1 LPRGFFVPAPD
12 LENMMDHAELTR
24 RDPLQPRQMSL
35 DEYWMPFTP
44 NRDFKSDPKMVVR
57 AEGVFYWNDR
67 GGKLIDASSGMFCVN
82 AGHGRKEIAEAVYRQ
97 LSELDFI
104 APFLR
109 AHPKSFELATRV
121 AELTP
126 GDLNRI
132 FFVNSGSEA
141 VDTAMKVALA
151 YHQARGQG
159 GRTMFISRERAYHG
173 VNFGGVALSG
183 IVNNRRKFG
192 PGLPGIAHMRHTHLK
207 ENFFVR
213 GEGAHGVELAEDLQ
227 RLVAL
232 HGAEN
237 IAACFIEPIAG
248 STGCLV
254 PPKGYLKRVREIC
267 DQHGILLV
275 FDEVICGFGRT
286 GKAFAAQSFG
296 VTPDLMTM
304 AKGLT
309 NGAQPMGAVAISER
323 IHDTIIGAAQD
334 GAIEFFHGYTY
345 SGHPAAC
352 AAGLA
357 TLDLYR
363 KEGLFE
369 RGAALSAYFLDGLWS
384 LRDLPAVADL
394 RGYGMLAAVEVHP
407 AGVPGARGHLL
418 QKKLF
423 DNGLHLKTTGD
434 SAIIAPPLVAERQH
448 IDMIV
453 DCLRKTLATV

>member
-1 LPRGFFVPAPD
+1 MG
-12 LENMMDHAELTR
+12 HAELKI
-24 RDPLQPRQMSL
+24 RDQLATKRISL

-44 NRDFKSDPKMVVR
+44 NRDFKAEPKMVVR
-57 AEGVFYWNDR
+57 AEGMYYWNDR
-67 GGKLIDASSGMFCVN
+67 GEKIIDASSGLFCAN
-82 AGHGRKEIAEAVYRQ
+82 AGHGRKEIAEAVGNQMR
-97 LSELDFI
+97 ELDFVP
-104 APFLR
+104 PFLR
-109 AHPKSFELATRV
+109 GHPKQFELATRI

-132 FFVNSGSEA
+132 FFANSGSEA

-159 GRTMFISRERAYHG
+159 GRNVFISRERAYHG

-183 IVNNRRKFG
+183 IVNNRRKYG

-207 ENFFVR
+207 ENFFTK
-213 GEGAHGVELAEDLQ
+213 GEGAHGVELAEDLV
-227 RLVAL
+227 RFVNLY
-232 HGAEN
+232 GAEN
-237 IAACFIEPIAG
+237 IAACFVEPIAG

-254 PPKGYLKRVREIC
+254 PPKGYLKRLREIC
-267 DQHGILLV
+267 DAHGILLV

-296 VTPDLMTM
+296 VTPDIMTM

-309 NGAQPMGAVAISER
+309 NGAQPMGAVAVSER
-323 IHDTIIGAAQD
+323 IHDTIVAAAQE

-357 TLDLYR
+357 ALDIYR
-363 KEGLFE
+363 NEGLFE
-369 RGAALSAYFLDGLWS
+369 RAAELSPYFLDGIWS
-384 LRDLPAVADL
+384 LKDLPAVADL
-394 RGYGMLAAVEVHP
+394 RGYGMLAAIDVHP
-407 AGVPGARGHLL
+407 KGAPGARGHSL

-434 SAIIAPPLVAERQH
+434 SALLAPPLIAERSH
-448 IDMIV
+448 VDIII
-453 DCLRKTLATV
+453 DCLRKTLVTV

>member
-1 LPRGFFVPAPD
+1 MG
-12 LENMMDHAELTR
+12 HAEFTLRDQLATR
-24 RDPLQPRQMSL
+24 HISM
-35 DEYWMPFTP
+35 DELWMPFTP
-44 NRDFKSDPKMVVR
+44 NRDFKSDPKIVVR
-57 AEGVFYWNDR
+57 AEGMYYWNEHGD
-67 GGKLIDASSGMFCVN
+67 KIIDAASGMFCCA
-82 AGHGRKEIAEAVYRQ
+82 AGHGRKEIADAVSAQ
-97 LSELDFI
+97 LRELDFI

-109 AHPKSFELATRV
+109 GHPKSFELAARV
-121 AELTP
+121 AALTP

-159 GRTMFISRERAYHG
+159 GRNGFISRERAYHG

-192 PGLPGIAHMRHTHLK
+192 PTLPGIAHMRHTHLK
-207 ENFFVR
+207 DNYFTR
-213 GEGAHGVELAEDLQ
+213 GEAAQGAEFADDLQ
-227 RLVAL
+227 RFVAL
-232 HGAEN
+232 YGAEN
-237 IAACFIEPIAG
+237 IAACFVEPIAG

-254 PPKGYLKRVREIC
+254 PPKGYLQRVRDIC

-296 VTPDLMTM
+296 VTPDVMTM

-309 NGAQPMGAVAISER
+309 NGAQPMGAVAVSER
-323 IHDTIIGAAQD
+323 IHDTIIAAAQD

-357 TLDLYR
+357 ALDVYR

-369 RGAALSAYFLDGLWS
+369 RGAALSPYFLDGIWS
-384 LRDLPAVADL
+384 LKDVSPVADL
-394 RGYGMLAAVEVHP
+394 RGYGMIAAIEVHP
-407 AGVPGARGHLL
+407 AGAPGARGHLL

-434 SAIIAPPLVAERQH
+434 SAILAPPLIAERSH

-453 DCLRKTLATV
+453 DCLRKTLATI

>member
-1 LPRGFFVPAPD
+1 MG
-12 LENMMDHAELTR
+12 HAEFTL
-24 RDPLQPRQMSL
+24 RDQLQPRRISL

-57 AEGVFYWNDR
+57 AEGMYYWNDR
-67 GGKLIDASSGMFCVN
+67 GEKLIDASSGMFCVN
-82 AGHGRKEIAEAVYRQ
+82 AGHGRKEIADAVHRQ
-97 LSELDFI
+97 LTELDFI

-109 AHPKSFELATRV
+109 GHPKQFELAARL

-159 GRTMFISRERAYHG
+159 GRNMFVSRERAYHG

-192 PGLPGIAHMRHTHLK
+192 PTLPGIAHMRHTHLR
-207 ENFFVR
+207 ENYFTR
-213 GEGAHGVELAEDLQ
+213 GEAAQGAELY
-227 RLVAL
+227 
-232 HGAEN
+232 GAEN

-296 VTPDLMTM
+296 VTPDVITM

-323 IHDTIIGAAQD
+323 IHDTIVAAAQE

-345 SGHPAAC
+345 SGHPAPC

-357 TLDLYR
+357 TLDIYR
-363 KEGLFE
+363 SEGLFE
-369 RGAALSAYFLDGLWS
+369 RGAALSPYFLDGLWS
-384 LRDLPAVADL
+384 LKDLPAVADL
-394 RGYGMLAAVEVHP
+394 RGYGMLAAIEVHP
-407 AGVPGARGHLL
+407 AGGPGARGHLL

-434 SAIIAPPLVAERQH
+434 SAIVAPPLIAEKAH
-448 IDMIV
+448 VDAIV
-453 DCLRKTLATV
+453 DCLRKTLAAV

>member
-1 LPRGFFVPAPD
+1 
-12 LENMMDHAELTR
+12 MDHAELTR
-24 RDPLQPRQMSL
+24 RDPQQPHPISL

-44 NRDFKSDPKMVVR
+44 NREFKSDPKMVVR
-57 AEGVFYWNDR
+57 AEGMFYWNDR

-97 LSELDFI
+97 LTELDFI

-109 AHPKSFELATRV
+109 AHPKSFELAAGV

-207 ENFFVR
+207 ENFFVK
-213 GEGAHGVELAEDLQ
+213 GEGAHGAELAEDLQ

-286 GKAFAAQSFG
+286 GKPFAAQSFE

-323 IHDTIIGAAQD
+323 IHDTVIGAAPE

-357 TLDLYR
+357 TLELYR

-384 LRDLPAVADL
+384 LQGLPAVADL
-394 RGYGMLAAVEVHP
+394 RGYGLLAAVEVHP